1 MLLTLT
7 LEGVA
12 RNFNVEAGDIYMI
25 DWSEKVEDLYD
36 TVEKSKDVTF

>member
-12 RNFNVEAGDIYMI
+12 RDFHVEAGDIYMI

-36 TVEKSKDVTF
+36 TVEKSKEDKF